1 VTRMRSV
8 HEAASGLRRDRIRQ
22 LGVVLVGTSGS
33 MLRSL
38 SQRFGGYRG
47 QPEADA
53 EEPAVPSRPVQL
65 SPRPVPPAP
74 SEDEEEDDKLSEV
87 TELNVTEERKRR
99 AAE

>member
-1 VTRMRSV
+1 MRSV

-38 SQRFGGYRG
+38 SQRFGDYR
-47 QPEADA
+47 QPEGEG
-53 EEPAVPSRPVQL
+53 EESAFQSRPVQFN
-65 SPRPVPPAP
+65 PRPVPPGP
-74 SEDEEEDDKLSEV
+74 SPREDDEDDENVSEV
-87 TELNVTEERKRR
+87 TELNATEERKRR

>member
-1 VTRMRSV
+1 MRSL

-38 SQRFGGYRG
+38 SQRFGDYR
-47 QPEADA
+47 QPDS
-53 EEPAVPSRPVQL
+53 EEESAFQARPVQF
-65 SPRPVPPAP
+65 SPRPVPPGP
-74 SEDEEEDDKLSEV
+74 VPGEEDDQTLPDV
-87 TELNVTEERKRR
+87 TELNAPEERKRR

>member
-1 VTRMRSV
+1 MRSL

-38 SQRFGGYRG
+38 SQRFGDYR
-47 QPEADA
+47 QPEAD
-53 EEPAVPSRPVQL
+53 EESAFQARPLQF
-65 SPRPVPPAP
+65 SPRPVPPSP
-74 SEDEEEDDKLSEV
+74 VPGDEDDQALPDV
-87 TELNVTEERKRR
+87 TELNASEERKRR